1 MARLDAAAD
10 PGRAI
15 ERGFYVERPGRSL
28 ESDLTA
34 RLELRPASS
43 HLVIGGV
50 GSGKTTL
57 LMVAQDRVNQLP
69 ETRAIYVDV
78 SVMHDLNRMAPGV
91 LIILAGL
98 LVSELLGEKED
109 NEALTTISSKF
120 HEWAHGARRKVTYLR
135 EGRPFEQWEGGIL
148 WPAGSPFD
156 VESAPGPAF
165 DAMATATNEL
175 TRLNTLVTKGTRHI
189 VLLFDSLD
197 RITDPIAFAEVV
209 DQDIRA
215 IRWAGIGVVL
225 AGPLRALYGT
235 DRPVTDR
242 FDYFYY
248 QPAIDVQQDEAGRDF
263 LSKVLRAREASDFL
277 RDDVCHGLAAL
288 SGGVLRDL
296 ISLAQLA
303 SEEAYLDGADS
314 LAMKHV
320 ETAADAF
327 GRKHMLGLGADEI
340 EVLQRVRI
348 HGTFVQTSDKDLA
361 LLVTRRVLEYQNGRT
376 RYAVHPTIAPLLEQ
390 LAVKP

>member
-10 PGRAI
+10 PARAI
-15 ERGFYVERPGRSL
+15 ERGFFVERPGRSV
-28 ESDLTA
+28 ESELAA
-34 RLELRPASS
+34 RLELRPVSS
-43 HLVIGGV
+43 HLIIGGV

-57 LMVAQDRVNQLP
+57 LLMARDRVNQLP

-78 SVMHDLNRMAPGV
+78 SEKHDISRMAPGV
-91 LIILAGL
+91 LVVLAGL
-98 LVSELLGEKED
+98 LIGELLGENNDKEVR
-109 NEALTTISSKF
+109 AIRSKF
-120 HEWAHGARRKVTYLR
+120 KDWAHGNTWVIGL
-135 EGRPFEQWEGGIL
+135 L
-148 WPAGSPFD
+148 SPAGSPLD
-156 VESAPGPAF
+156 VGSKSRPEFHEMHA
-165 DAMATATNEL
+165 ATN
-175 TRLNTLVTKGTRHI
+175 RLAQLSAILAKEVHHI

-197 RITDPIAFAEVV
+197 RITDPTAFAQVV
-209 DQDIRA
+209 EQDISA

-248 QPAIDVQQDEAGRDF
+248 QPAIDIQEDTSGLEF
-263 LSKVLRAREASDFL
+263 LIKVLRAREPADFL
-277 RDDVCHGLAAL
+277 PDDVCHRLAEF

-296 ISLAQLA
+296 IALAQLA
-303 SEEAYLDGADS
+303 AEEAYLDGADS
-314 LAMKHV
+314 VAISHV
-320 ETAADAF
+320 EAAADAF

-340 EVLQRVRI
+340 EVLQRVRV

-361 LLVTRRVLEYQNGRT
+361 LLVTRRVLEYQNGRA